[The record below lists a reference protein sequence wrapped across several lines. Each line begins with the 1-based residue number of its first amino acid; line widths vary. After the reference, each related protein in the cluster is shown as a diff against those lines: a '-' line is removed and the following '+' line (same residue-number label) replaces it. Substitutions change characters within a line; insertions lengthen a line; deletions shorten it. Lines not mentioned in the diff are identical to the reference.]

1 MERNELNKRVHRV
14 ISEQLGVKTEEVT
27 QEDTLSGLGAD
38 SLDVVEL
45 VMAVEEEFDIEIPDS
60 DIEEHDDM
68 TVAVFT
74 DIVEK
79 HINN

>member
-1 MERNELNKRVHRV
+1 MERNELNKRVHQV

>member
-1 MERNELNKRVHRV
+1 MERNELNEQVHRV

>member
-1 MERNELNKRVHRV
+1 MERNKLNEQVHRV
-14 ISEQLGVKTEEVT
+14 ISEQLGVRTEEVT